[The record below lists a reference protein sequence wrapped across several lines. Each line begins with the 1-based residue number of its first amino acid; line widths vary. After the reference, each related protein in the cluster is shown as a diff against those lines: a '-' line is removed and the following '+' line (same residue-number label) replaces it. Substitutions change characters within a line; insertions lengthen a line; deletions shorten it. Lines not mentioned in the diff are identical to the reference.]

1 MSKTEFF
8 GLIFMLSVAPM
19 CGTMATIM
27 IAETGGHF
35 TWIMALIGSV
45 VCFTGGWIRIA
56 QMFIDGE

>member
-1 MSKTEFF
+1 MDKMEFF

-19 CGTMATIM
+19 CGTMAVLM
-27 IAETGGHF
+27 IAETGGHA
-35 TWIMALIGSV
+35 TWITALVASA

>member
-19 CGTMATIM
+19 CGTMATLM
-27 IAETGGHF
+27 IAETGGHA
-35 TWIMALIGSV
+35 TWITALIGSV

-56 QMFIDGE
+56 QMFIEGE

>member
-1 MSKTEFF
+1 MDKMEFF

-27 IAETGGHF
+27 IAETGGHA
-35 TWIMALIGSV
+35 TWIAALVASTA
-45 VCFTGGWIRIA
+45 CFIGGWFRIA

>member
-1 MSKTEFF
+1 MDKMEFF

-19 CGTMATIM
+19 CGTMAVIM
-27 IAETGGHF
+27 IAETGGHA
-35 TWIMALIGSV
+35 TWIMALVASA